1 MDMKKE
7 TINKIIDYIEK
18 NLDKDL
24 NLDKISEKSGYS
36 KFHLNRMFFEE
47 TNMTIHKYIV
57 KRRLT
62 EAARKLVYSNM
73 SILDV
78 SFLYG
83 YESQQAFTNAFS
95 RFYKTSP
102 LNYRLKREFYP
113 LQKELIK
120 ESCGGL
126 IMKLAA

>member
-1 MDMKKE
+1 
-7 TINKIIDYIEK
+7 
-18 NLDKDL
+18 
-24 NLDKISEKSGYS
+24 
-36 KFHLNRMFFEE
+36 MFFDE

-62 EAARKLVYSNM
+62 EAAHKLVYSNM

-83 YESQQAFTNAFS
+83 CESQQAFTNAFS

-102 LNYRLKREFYP
+102 LNYRLKKVWERSC
-113 LQKELIK
+113 LQA
-120 ESCGGL
+120 GL
-126 IMKLAA
+126 LEKGMHLKMQTL